1 MSEERFGPFRPPVNL
16 TDAEWQAIIAVRE
29 GRTISE
35 AASHLGVPEKRFR
48 VTLANAAEK
57 LKIAAAL

>member
-1 MSEERFGPFRPPVNL
+1 MSDERFGPFHPPVNL
-16 TDAEWQAIIAVRE
+16 TDAEWEAVVAVRE

-35 AASHLGVPEKRFR
+35 AAAHVGVPEKRFR

-57 LKIAAAL
+57 LKIAAAR